1 MKIPK
6 VLTAA
11 GLITLGA
18 FACLAIKAFADG
30 IPSPNALYYA
40 GTLTEGGVLVNGL
53 RAITVNLWPDG
64 TTAGMPLCTTLP
76 QMASVNGGRFR
87 VPLPPACKSAVN
99 QNANAWVEVVDGS
112 TSLGRTPV
120 GAVPYSVEADHAV
133 NATLAAN
140 ATSAVTAA
148 TANAAGGTLATT
160 ISTIQ
165 GQLGQLH
172 TPSAF
177 RATLKTTETVPSGMT
192 TTIPFDTVNFD
203 LNNEYDVTTGV
214 FTPKAAGVYLVS
226 CELQYL
232 MATSTSACSVGIAKN
247 GAQVTAIDSPTLPPI
262 TTGGP
267 HCVPTLT
274 TTVQAA
280 AGDMIACT
288 AYQFSAASGTSTL
301 DTSATRNWFGAARL
315 Y

>member
-11 GLITLGA
+11 GLIALGA
-18 FACLAIKAFADG
+18 VACLAIKAFADG

-40 GTLTEGGVLVNGL
+40 GTLTEGGMLVNAP
-53 RAITVNLWPDG
+53 RMITVNLWPDG
-64 TTAGMPLCTTLP
+64 TTAGMPLCGTTPL
-76 QMASVNGGRFR
+76 MVSVTGGRFR
-87 VPLPPACKSAVN
+87 VPLPPACKSAFN

-120 GAVPYSVEADHAV
+120 GAVPYAVEADHAV

-148 TANAAGGTLATT
+148 TANAAGGPLATT

-165 GQLGQLH
+165 GQLH
-172 TPSAF
+172 TSSAF
-177 RATLKTTETVPSGMT
+177 RATLKTTATVPSGMT
-192 TTIPFDTVNFD
+192 TPVAFDTVNFD
-203 LNNEYDVTTGV
+203 LNNEYDVSTGV
-214 FTPKAAGVYLVS
+214 FTPKVAGVYLVS
-226 CELQYL
+226 CELDYT
-232 MATSTSACSVGIAKN
+232 MATSTSACSVGIAKT
-247 GAQVTAIDSPTLPPI
+247 GAQVTAVDSPTLPPI

-267 HCVPTLT
+267 HCVSTLT

-280 AGDMIACT
+280 AGDMITCT

-301 DTSATRNWFGAARL
+301 DTSSTRNWFGAARF